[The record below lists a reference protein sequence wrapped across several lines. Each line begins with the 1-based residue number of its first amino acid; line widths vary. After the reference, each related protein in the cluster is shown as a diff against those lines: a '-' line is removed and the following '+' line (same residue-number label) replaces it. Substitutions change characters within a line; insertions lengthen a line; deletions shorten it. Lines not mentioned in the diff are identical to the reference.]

1 MLRDTRFDINRSN
14 RGKRYDG
21 KKLRIGIS
29 TFHHLHFIDE
39 CSSLIL
45 SIVTNSKPP
54 SLEII
59 TRPNNSIIP

>member
-1 MLRDTRFDINRSN
+1 MLRDTGFDINRSN
-14 RGKRYDG
+14 RGKI
-21 KKLRIGIS
+21 LRIGIS
-29 TFHHLHFIDE
+29 TIHHLHFIDE

-45 SIVTNSKPP
+45 SIVTNSKQP